1 MTKGEFCEFTEES
14 GCVVEGNIIRNTING
29 RFTRLDDSFD
39 ESKDLHIVHHVCVL
53 GIMYIQFLL
62 SEFFINR
69 FGNKFANFILKF
81 GCLLLV

>member
-53 GIMYIQFLL
+53 GIEPPDELEDLYNVYSPVFW
-62 SEFFINR
+62 SEV
-69 FGNKFANFILKF
+69 KSLE
-81 GCLLLV
+81 